1 MAKDPVKSLGQMIQ
15 GLVPKVKKVVEDH
28 SKRLWDRTVSY
39 HLTGGT
45 GADRL
50 ARRSGTLARSTRP
63 LKVRV
68 EGNKV
73 VGGLAFGAR
82 YAQVHIGPGGTTFTI
97 RPRNKKFLAIPLA
110 AAKTAAGVPRG
121 GPLDGIWGPT
131 FISKGVIYGFSG
143 GTRASKSDKPIPL
156 FVLKRSVA
164 VHRRVDPKSHLLAWV
179 KPQFL
184 ADLSKIAKVEG

>member
-1 MAKDPVKSLGQMIQ
+1 MPKDPVKSLDQIIQ
-15 GLVPKVKKVVEDH
+15 GLVPQVKKVVEHH
-28 SKRLWDRTVSY
+28 SKRLWDRTVTR

-45 GADRL
+45 AADRL

-68 EGNKV
+68 EGSKV
-73 VGGLAFGAR
+73 VGGLAFGAK
-82 YAQVHIGPGGTTFTI
+82 YAKVHIGPGGSTFTI

-131 FISKGVIYGFSG
+131 FISKGVIFGFSG
-143 GTRASKSDKPIPL
+143 GTKASQSHKPIPL
-156 FVLKRSVA
+156 FVLKRSV
-164 VHRRVDPKSHLLAWV
+164 VVPRRVDPKAHLLDWV

-184 ADLSKIAKVEG
+184 ADLAQVAKVEG